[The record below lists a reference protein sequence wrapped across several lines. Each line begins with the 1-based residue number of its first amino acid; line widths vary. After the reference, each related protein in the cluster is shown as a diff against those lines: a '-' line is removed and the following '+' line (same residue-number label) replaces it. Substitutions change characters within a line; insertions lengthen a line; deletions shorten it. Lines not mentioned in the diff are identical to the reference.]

1 MRRSRADCGISWPW
15 SSDEPDESDESDEPD
30 ERVLKMAWRDLLDV
44 EEGVFRLLWAT
55 GRRLRGGRVDEAGR
69 EGARA
74 GACFESEAAGL
85 SVLAQL
91 LTGEAVRLRPAP
103 GVGGL
108 RGADLLLPTTLSM
121 APAPAAVLAHAS
133 APDREIEPESGAE
146 LDLDRAAYCVQ
157 VVVLA
162 GMRQLFR
169 TQRPPSASC
178 FEGALEA
185 LRRTRQAVDW
195 MSAEL
200 PRFAELHARVMA
212 RVLAHRER
220 DVELSRLAG
229 REAELE
235 RARRA
240 ALRGAR
246 PWDEPALVALLVGPR
261 TARRQSPALP
271 IWSEWIETPEDAGR
285 LAPIGDSAARA
296 ADAEEDETADPT
308 ERDAPA
314 VAALRRVDLESRE
327 EDSTPPIA
335 PFERVETLDRYRGGK
350 RDLDGA
356 DELDAHLEALE
367 QADLG
372 DLIRT
377 NQPSHSFLKAD
388 FELGVDVADAE
399 ADGQGPAGIAYDE
412 WDAGRR
418 RYRRG
423 WCTVYPQLARSGEP
437 AWAEQA
443 LRTHRDVVRRLR
455 LRLETHRLGLQRAP
469 RQTDGEEIDLDAAL
483 ADHVDRRAGHGG
495 DLRLYVR
502 SKKRRRDF
510 ATLVLLDVSMST
522 DSWVQGRRVLDVAR
536 EAALVLGEVADQL
549 GDRVQILAF
558 ASETRN
564 RCQVW
569 KVFSE
574 GEPWALGKR
583 RLAALEPRGYTR
595 IGPALR
601 HATAL
606 LGETPA
612 ERRLLLLISDGKP
625 TDYDRYEGRYG
636 IADIRTA
643 IREAHAREI
652 HTHGLAVDAVARDYL
667 PALFG
672 QGGFHILAKPDQ
684 LVESLTEVYGRL
696 TAR

>member
-1 MRRSRADCGISWPW
+1 
-15 SSDEPDESDESDEPD
+15 
-30 ERVLKMAWRDLLDV
+30 MAWRDLLDV

-55 GRRLRGGRVDEAGR
+55 GRRLRGGRSDESER
-69 EGARA
+69 DRTRA
-74 GACFESEAAGL
+74 GARFETEVVRLA
-85 SVLAQL
+85 VLAQL

-108 RGADLLLPTTLSM
+108 RGADLLLPTTLSI
-121 APAPAAVLAHAS
+121 APEPKRPTAPVLFPVRAS
-133 APDREIEPESGAE
+133 IPESDLVSDSEPE

-162 GMRQLFR
+162 GMRKLFR
-169 TQRPPSASC
+169 AERPPVASG
-178 FEGALEA
+178 FEGALDA
-185 LRRTRQAVDW
+185 LRRTREAVDR
-195 MSAEL
+195 MAMEL
-200 PRFAELHARVMA
+200 PRFAELHERVMTC
-212 RVLAHRER
+212 VLANREH
-220 DVELSRLAG
+220 DVDLSRLDG

-240 ALRGAR
+240 ALRGER
-246 PWDEPALVALLVGPR
+246 PWEERTVVERLVGPR
-261 TARRQSPALP
+261 TARARRRSPALP
-271 IWSEWIETPEDAGR
+271 IWSEWIETPEEGGR
-285 LAPIGDSAARA
+285 LAPIGDSAAARA
-296 ADAEEDETADPT
+296 GEDEGEDADPT
-308 ERDAPA
+308 EREAPA
-314 VAALRRVDLESRE
+314 VGALRRVDLESRD
-327 EDSTPPIA
+327 EDSAPPIA

-388 FELGVDVADAE
+388 LELGVDVADAE
-399 ADGQGPAGIAYDE
+399 ADGQRQAGIAYDE
-412 WDAGRR
+412 WDASRR

-423 WCTVYPQLARSGEP
+423 WCTVYRSLAPSGES

-443 LRTHRDVVRRLR
+443 LQTHRDVVRRLR
-455 LRLETHRLGLQRAP
+455 LRLETHRLGLQRTP
-469 RQTDGEEIDLDAAL
+469 RQTDGDEIDLDAAL
-483 ADHVDRRAGHGG
+483 ADHVERRAGHGG

-574 GEPWALGKR
+574 GEAWALGKR
-583 RLAALEPRGYTR
+583 RLAGLEPRGYTR

-606 LGETPA
+606 LAETSA

-684 LVESLTEVYGRL
+684 LVESLTAVYGRL